1 MFPIFDVRCLSL
13 LKLFVFELVSQW
25 LSCGFLKGQH
35 LDTEKKKKKLP
46 VLILTSCTFPF
57 SKSF

>member
-35 LDTEKKKKKLP
+35 LDTLKKIKK
-46 VLILTSCTFPF
+46 TSSPD
-57 SKSF
+57 SD